1 MVQNF
6 QENDGRLYFITLKN
20 NFEGVGEH
28 AVEIVKADKILQYL
42 FYSGEKNPHMW
53 WNEFERQL
61 SGKFNTYD

>member
-20 NFEGVGEH
+20 HYEEFGIH
-28 AVEIVKADKILQYL
+28 AVKHFEADKILQDL